1 MANKLKQA
9 TIWTPL
15 LEDLRA
21 PTYLLLKKAH
31 LLLKKAH
38 LLLKKAHL
46 LLIPKKLQA
55 APPNQLQVIYIQT
68 FHCYI
73 QCKLQ

>member
-1 MANKLKQA
+1 MVNKLKQA

-31 LLLKKAH
+31 LLL
-38 LLLKKAHL
+38 
-46 LLIPKKLQA
+46 IPKKLQA
-55 APPNQLQVIYIQT
+55 APPNQLQVIYMSIYLYIYIQT
-68 FHCYI
+68 SHCYI
-73 QCKLQ
+73 QCNLQ